1 MRASQMTLA
10 SSCSASDRPRAT
22 RTLKASGRFF
32 PSWKPGDR
40 QDGPDHFQA
49 ILKTGAIL
57 PEPPIANPDGWRTV
71 SGEPYCPYVRK
82 LGGVSLFDFGEFD
95 VKNYEEKCP
104 SSSWETFVPYR
115 AKWGSSIWIE
125 IDREQAAPQF
135 ISGPDLV
142 TKRRVDEAFGHAL
155 MPYIEATHIGPL
167 PRKAFARAFL
177 VGKGDVEPHPVSLS
191 ALESTSL

>member
-1 MRASQMTLA
+1 MTLA
-10 SSCSASDRPRAT
+10 SSCWASDRPRAT

-57 PEPPIANPDGWRTV
+57 PEPPIANPDG
-71 SGEPYCPYVRK
+71 C
-82 LGGVSLFDFGEFD
+82 
-95 VKNYEEKCP
+95 
-104 SSSWETFVPYR
+104 SWDTFVPYR

-125 IDREQAAPQF
+125 IDCEQAAPQF

-177 VGKGDVEPHPVSLS
+177 VGKGDVEPHPVSLA